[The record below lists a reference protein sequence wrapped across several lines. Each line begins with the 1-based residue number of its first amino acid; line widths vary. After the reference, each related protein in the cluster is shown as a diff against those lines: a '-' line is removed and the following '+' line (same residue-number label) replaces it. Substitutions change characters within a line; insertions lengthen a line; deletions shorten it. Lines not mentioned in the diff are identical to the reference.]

1 MLNKKYYFQVFKVLQ
16 TYEKKQLYK
25 FLILSLI
32 TVILETISIG
42 ALIPIIT
49 LFIEGN
55 NSNSNLIEYL
65 DPLREILNISN
76 IYYFLLFIV
85 IFIFVLKN
93 TYLVFFI
100 YFQQSLIKK
109 ITVNLSKRLMNYYIN
124 EIYSFHINKNSSELV
139 RNLTTGINSFSSSIT
154 YTMSFLTE
162 FLIFIF
168 LLLLLLFIQTKV
180 ILIILIV
187 FGLPTLLIA
196 YVIKVIVTKYGEQI
210 VLYSGKSLKNLL
222 QALNSFKEIK
232 VFGKEKLFLNTYIYN
247 ENQVQEIQKKSSI
260 IKNLPKLIFEILL
273 IITIFGVFI
282 FSYKDGGSVNSALSA
297 MSITA
302 IVSLRII
309 PSITKILFSL
319 NSLKRNQAFIK
330 IIENDL
336 MNSQKIYSQIQ
347 PRSNKDFQFKKYIQ
361 FKNIQFNYEN
371 PNVDIFKDLN
381 LLINKS
387 DYIGIYGKSGSGKST
402 FIDIFLGL
410 QKFGKGKILIDNQE
424 IVLHNNKDWQ
434 SIIGYVSQSIVM
446 LDDSIQKNITFEDDL
461 SKIDKKR
468 YEECIQKAELKE
480 FINELKYGSNTV
492 IAEGGSKLS
501 GGQKKGSNS
510 ESFYINPEIIILDE
524 SPTH

>member
-1 MLNKKYYFQVFKVLQ
+1 
-16 TYEKKQLYK
+16 
-25 FLILSLI
+25 
-32 TVILETISIG
+32 
-42 ALIPIIT
+42 
-49 LFIEGN
+49 
-55 NSNSNLIEYL
+55 
-65 DPLREILNISN
+65 
-76 IYYFLLFIV
+76 
-85 IFIFVLKN
+85 
-93 TYLVFFI
+93 
-100 YFQQSLIKK
+100 
-109 ITVNLSKRLMNYYIN
+109 MNYYIN
-124 EIYSFHINKNSSELV
+124 LRINYSFHINKNSSELV

-501 GGQKKGSNS
+501 GGQKQRIGIARAL
-510 ESFYINPEIIILDE
+510 YINPEIIILDE
-524 SPTH
+524 STNSLDTNTEKNLIRNVEKYIGEKTIISISHNQSVIKNCNKIFEIVDGKFKVIK